1 MKRSFEV
8 EVWHEIMGLYIM
20 FYGVCEIRNAFQLH
34 NANIIILFLLYKHF
48 NPESSIMGITA
59 NQVRFEQPN
68 ILSFQDLRNFSIF
81 YLLPVFY
88 LLPCSEIPVVIT
100 ALCCIVSLQMHTR
113 MNLWKTLSYF

>member
-8 EVWHEIMGLYIM
+8 EVWYEIMGLYIM

-81 YLLPVFY
+81 DLLQ
-88 LLPCSEIPVVIT
+88 CSEIPVVIT